1 MTLKLTYN
9 DALIVVDMQND
20 FMPYGV
26 LPVKGADEIIPTINK
41 YIDIFS
47 KKNLPIF
54 FTRDWHPENHIS
66 FKDHGGIWPS
76 HCAQHTEGAKF
87 HPDLK
92 IPLDNKFI
100 ISKGTLPDFDAYSG
114 FQNTV
119 LDSLLKER
127 GIKRIFVCGV
137 ATDFCVKNTSIGGVN
152 LGYQVFLLKDA
163 IKPVFENKEKEV
175 LDSLMEIGVVLIGK
189 DDLLSNTR

>member
-1 MTLKLTYN
+1 MRLKLTDR
-9 DALIVVDMQND
+9 DALVVVDMQND

-26 LPVKGADEIIPTINK
+26 LPVKDADKIVPTINK
-41 YIDIFS
+41 YIEKFEN
-47 KKNLPIF
+47 KGLPVF

-66 FKDHGGIWPS
+66 FKGFGGIWPP
-76 HCAQHTEGAKF
+76 HCVQNTEGAKF

-92 IPLDNKFI
+92 ISSDNKFI
-100 ISKGTLPDFDAYSG
+100 ISKGFLQDFDAYSG

-137 ATDFCVKNTSIGGVN
+137 ATDFCVKNTAIGGVN
-152 LGYQVFLLKDA
+152 LGYQVFLLTDA
-163 IKPVFENKEKEV
+163 IKPVFEDKEKEV
-175 LDSLMEIGVVLIGK
+175 IDGLLEKTVIAIELQ
-189 DDLLSNTR
+189 DLE

>member
-1 MTLKLTYN
+1 MLRITPQ

-26 LPVKGADEIIPTINK
+26 LPVKDADKIVPIINE

-47 KKNLPIF
+47 EKNLPVF

-66 FKDHGGIWPS
+66 FKGYGGIWPF
-76 HCAQHTEGAKF
+76 HCIQNTEGAKF

-100 ISKGTLPDFDAYSG
+100 ISKGFLPDFDAYSG

-127 GIKRIFVCGV
+127 GIRRIFICGV
-137 ATDFCVKNTSIGGVN
+137 ATDFCVKNTAIGGFN
-152 LGYQVFLLKDA
+152 LGYNVFLFKDA
-163 IKPVFENKEKEV
+163 IKPVFEDKEKDV
-175 LDSLMEIGVVLIGK
+175 LDNLMENGIVLIDR
-189 DDLLSNTR
+189 DDLYNR